1 MVQTYS
7 QEFLNET
14 RNNIQDSP
22 TTPSSPPSLCNSRDP
37 TFLRVY
43 LFPRANHL
51 LRDIAVHTMVC
62 KLMYREKLLILSSTV
77 LLHRCLDIIFRH
89 FFRRNLKL
97 SKKFI
102 TFPEYEVSSCP
113 NFTNTF
119 FLWIHLITLHSL
131 KGRYNTF
138 VLQECDT
145 NYRNFR
151 EYFRESEEKY
161 SVRLIRKSWYSPEPC
176 VRTCSKFFRSRYRET

>member
-62 KLMYREKLLILSSTV
+62 KLMYREKLLILSSAV

-102 TFPEYEVSSCP
+102 TFPEFSRFRGVLILLIHFFYEYA
-113 NFTNTF
+113 TF
-119 FLWIHLITLHSL
+119 N
-131 KGRYNTF
+131 YATF
-138 VLQECDT
+138 PKRT
-145 NYRNFR
+145 IK
-151 EYFRESEEKY
+151 YFC
-161 SVRLIRKSWYSPEPC
+161 L
-176 VRTCSKFFRSRYRET
+176 TGM